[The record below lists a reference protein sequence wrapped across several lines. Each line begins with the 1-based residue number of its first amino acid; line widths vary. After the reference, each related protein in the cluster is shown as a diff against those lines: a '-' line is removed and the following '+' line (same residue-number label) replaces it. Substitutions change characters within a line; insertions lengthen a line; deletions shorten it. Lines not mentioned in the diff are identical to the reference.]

1 MNSQKT
7 KSDNYSLVAGK
18 AIGGVVL
25 VPEGGHFYMLVA
37 WECEDY
43 AKKKFFAIVQSPI
56 LIGNDNLHSE
66 TINNVANYGTD
77 VTHKKEIQKLFPHL
91 F

>member
-7 KSDNYSLVAGK
+7 KSNNYSLVAGK

-25 VPEGGHFYMLVA
+25 IPANGHFNMYVA
-37 WECEDY
+37 WEWEDQ
-43 AKKKFFAIVQSPI
+43 AKKKFFAITESI
-56 LIGNDNLHSE
+56 IGNDTLDSGS
-66 TINNVANYGTD
+66 INNIADYGND
-77 VTHKKEIQKLFPHL
+77 VTHKKEIQKLFPQL